1 MFLDRLLATNPALAE
16 LALAWHADGTVEPDT
31 YLLDLDAIRENAR
44 AMLDVATPCG
54 ISLYYMLKQIGRNPL
69 VAQALQEEGLAGAV
83 CVDWREAQTLAA
95 APGVRLGNVGHLVQT
110 PVHALSRVLAARPEV
125 VTVYSLEKA
134 AQVGAEAE
142 RQGFVQPLLLR
153 VLDDGD
159 TLYSG
164 QYGGFGLS
172 ELPDVLDRLE
182 AMSGVRVGG
191 ACSFP
196 CFLYDDAAG
205 DVAELHNAETVRRA
219 IALMCE
225 RGYEG
230 LQANMP
236 STSCAHV
243 VPMAAAAG
251 ATHMEPGHGLT
262 GTTPYHAA
270 HPAAA
275 ERVAYAYVSE
285 LSHNLDGHGY
295 CFGGGHY
302 RRGHVHG
309 ALVGNGLVGARRV
322 NVTPPTDESIDYHF
336 ELSEPG
342 RVGEG
347 VLMCFRTQVFVT
359 RSEVA
364 VVGGLSSGAPVL
376 EGVFDAQGRRLR

>member
-16 LALAWHADGTVEPDT
+16 LSLDWHASGVVEPDT
-31 YLLDLDAIRENAR
+31 YLLDLDTIRENAR
-44 AMLDVATPCG
+44 AMLAEATPRG
-54 ISLYYMLKQIGRNPL
+54 VSLYYMLKQIGRNPL

-83 CVDWREAQTLAA
+83 CVDWREAQTFAA
-95 APGVRLGNVGHLVQT
+95 TPGVRLGNVGHLVQT
-110 PVHALSRVLAARPEV
+110 PVHALGRILAARPEV

-134 AQVGAEAE
+134 AQVGAEAA

-153 VLDDGD
+153 VLDEGD

-164 QYGGFGLS
+164 QYGGFYLR
-172 ELPDVLDRLE
+172 ELPEVLERLE
-182 AMSGVRVGG
+182 AMPGVRVGG

-205 DVAELHNAETVRRA
+205 DVAELRNAETVRRA
-219 IALMCE
+219 IAFMRE
-225 RGYEG
+225 RGYED
-230 LQANMP
+230 LQANIP
-236 STSCAHV
+236 SASCTHV

-251 ATHMEPGHGLT
+251 ATHIEPGHGLT

-270 HPAAA
+270 HLDAV

-285 LSHNLDGHGY
+285 LSHNLDGRGY
-295 CFGGGHY
+295 CYGGGHY

-309 ALVGNGLVGARRV
+309 ALVGNCLATARRV
-322 NVTPPTDESIDYHF
+322 DVTPPTDESIDYHF

-359 RSEVA
+359 RSQVA
-364 VVGGLSSGAPVL
+364 VVSGLASGAPVL
-376 EGVFDAQGRRLR
+376 EGVFDAQGRRVQ